1 MNIISTLLFEMYS
14 NQRYL
19 EMMMHFAQ

>member
-14 NQRYL
+14 SQRYP